1 MVIYTGRMVIDI
13 SRNENS
19 LNFDF
24 DLLLDVFYPPVWNF
38 MVKKM
43 VEVRFIPRPC
53 HISCC

>member
-1 MVIYTGRMVIDI
+1 VIDI

-24 DLLLDVFYPPVWNF
+24 EPLLDLYPPVCDF

-43 VEVRFIPRPC
+43 TDVISRPRPC
-53 HISCC
+53 QRSGG